1 MEKKRILFVSQE
13 IMPFLP
19 KTEVSAT
26 SRRLPQGVQDSG
38 KEIRVTLDLLS
49 SSGKSRQVEIRG
61 EDIATYSVPASTRAV
76 SMTNISKGVSGAAL
90 IASKSG
96 SGYLPLLPG
105 SVLTKSSIPSSDIS
119 VLNP

>member
-1 MEKKRILFVSQE
+1 
-13 IMPFLP
+13 MPTLEEFTLAANGLAP
-19 KTEVSAT
+19 NLVF
-26 SRRLPQGVQDSG
+26 SG